1 MRRLRGATVAPA
13 DGWEGFADRF
23 RFDVEEWCS
32 SELRGEA
39 AACIFP
45 STVSRE
51 QLRSTLTFLPL
62 HIESSNSPSLF
73 RCQRF
78 SNTNSSATER
88 GSRFSRSN
96 GDLGREVV
104 DEGVSHIH
112 DLQLCHQLLVRF
124 PGHIHHA
131 PQLH

>member
-78 SNTNSSATER
+78 SNTNSGAANSQNAFRLER
-88 GSRFSRSN
+88 DSC
-96 GDLGREVV
+96 GDL
-104 DEGVSHIH
+104 ITT
-112 DLQLCHQLLVRF
+112 
-124 PGHIHHA
+124 
-131 PQLH
+131 